1 MIADKKN
8 IDKYFIAL
16 LAVILFGVIIIGF
29 LNPFLKNNLE
39 NNWEDESK
47 EYTFKISEK
56 IQDKFDQKS
65 NELISFSDEL
75 KKQLKQQNKLEKEK
89 IFNSIPEA
97 DEEEFIVHFFDSNKK
112 LIYWSEN
119 SFLDSTDDYYD
130 DKIGQSFFIN
140 KKGKVFFSYYD
151 TISTKNNHYSLIV
164 SSLIYRKI
172 DLREKENTVIDSLKS
187 NLNSEVDF
195 DFYESANI
203 KKDGR
208 KYSFPILNNFKNK
221 IGVATVNKP
230 TLSFAQ
236 QEIDRKTKVAQSLLI
251 VLFLLILFIFVN
263 RKNKSS
269 KFISWIIYSSEIIL
283 LRITLFVLEIPSG
296 FWKTELTN
304 PMNFSSRFGFGIVS
318 SPFEFFLT
326 ALALFTIILLFQIRI
341 EELLKQKS
349 IKVFENHFVKYF
361 VTGVIVFLL
370 LLIWRACGASIRSV
384 IFDSNIRYFKE
395 FQLIPEP
402 VVALMSLNILL
413 LGMIIII
420 SSSILVGFLFFIL
433 DDKRKKYIYVFLFI
447 QIVGLVYDKLQLQP
461 QGTDLIR
468 FVFITATFLLV
479 WFSQSL
485 NNKVITKLILYSFV
499 ASIISVSMLTYYN
512 SELERES
519 LKNTAYDLVR
529 VREPQLNFMVYQT
542 LQEASNE
549 FKNFKNQELDY
560 DYLAFQIWS
569 KSFFR
574 TEGIETSI
582 EFFDERKMFL
592 GGFSSSIEQNNQI
605 DLREIKFQDEIIV
618 GKINSTYSDDV
629 FIYGL
634 MPIELSG
641 KLNYILISIK
651 IHNNIPSKKTF
662 STFRNEGKGI
672 SSSLNVD
679 NIKTFFVD
687 NYGNIYSDEMINLSD
702 EDYENIKEMLVK
714 NIEESWGK
722 IKLSDENYFA
732 YFLND
737 KTNGESQII
746 CVAKPEKNFSWNL
759 SDFFKIFFIHAF
771 IITALLVL
779 FLFVNYKKYSERF
792 YSFRTKL
799 ALSLFIL
806 SILPMI
812 FISNYIRTIID
823 ENNNKILRESL
834 KEKIVQVKNII
845 DKKLVGQALNEFAIY
860 QSINDEYGI
869 NFSVYKNNRL
879 QYSSFINLYSSGL
892 MSSNLDYEAF
902 ANIRTAKSKIFFA
915 TENISGKNSNAV
927 FCELESGAIIEVND
941 ITNPINLAL
950 SKFDFDVFL
959 FGIFSLLLVII
970 IILSTILSLQ
980 ISKPISTLT
989 NATKSIADG
998 DLDYEIKIETNDEFN
1013 ELAKAFN
1020 SMTKKLKQSQIELA
1034 QFEREEAWREMAKQV
1049 AHEIKNPLTPMK
1061 LSVQQLIAAHKD
1073 KSNKYEE
1080 IFNKVTETIL
1090 LQIETLKNIASEFSN
1105 FARMPKM
1112 NLENVEIISA
1122 INEAVMLFV
1131 DEKKSVNINSQN
1143 DKIIVLADKDHLKRT
1158 IINMIRNSFQAKAS
1172 NVIIE
1177 IFADELNAFIKV
1189 KDDGG
1194 GIDESILPKIF
1205 ESNYT
1210 TKEKGMG
1217 LGLSMAKKYFESL
1230 NGSIKVEATNKN
1242 GTTFLIKIPLLKK

>member
-8 IDKYFIAL
+8 IDKYFIVL
-16 LAVILFGVIIIGF
+16 LALILFGVVIIGF
-29 LNPFLKNNLE
+29 LNPIFKKNLE
-39 NNWEDESK
+39 RNWEDESK

-65 NELISFSDEL
+65 NELISFANEL
-75 KKQLKQQNKLEKEK
+75 KKQLKKQNKLGKK
-89 IFNSIPEA
+89 IFNTISEV
-97 DEEEFIVHFFDSNKK
+97 DEEKFIIHFFDSNKK

-119 SFLDSTDDYYD
+119 SFLDSTDNYYD

-140 KKGKVFFSYYD
+140 KKGKVFFSYCD

-164 SSLIYRKI
+164 SLIIYRKI

-187 NLNSEVDF
+187 NLNSDVDF
-195 DFYESANI
+195 DFYEFASI
-203 KKDGR
+203 KRDGR

-221 IGVATVNKP
+221 IGIATVNKP
-230 TLSFAQ
+230 TLSFTQ

-283 LRITLFVLEIPSG
+283 FRVALFVLEVPSSV
-296 FWKTELTN
+296 WKAELTN

-318 SPFEFFLT
+318 SPIEFFLT
-326 ALALFTIILLFQIRI
+326 ALVLLSIIILSPIKI
-341 EELLKQKS
+341 GELQKQKS
-349 IKVFENHFVKYF
+349 LKVFENYFVKYF
-361 VTGVIVFLL
+361 VTAIIVLLL

-433 DDKRKKYIYVFLFI
+433 DTKREKYFYLFLFI
-447 QIVGLVYDKLQLQP
+447 QIAGLIFDKLQIQP

-468 FVFITATFLLV
+468 FVFITAIFLLV

-485 NNKVITKLILYSFV
+485 NNKVITKFILYSFI
-499 ASIISVSMLTYYN
+499 ASIISVSMLTYHN

-519 LKNTAYDLVR
+519 LKNSAYDLVR
-529 VREPQLNFMVYQT
+529 VKEPQLNFMVYQT
-542 LQEASNE
+542 LQEANNE
-549 FKNFKNQELDY
+549 LNNLENHELDF

-574 TEGIETSI
+574 KEGIETSI
-582 EFFDERKMFL
+582 EFFDGQKMFL
-592 GGFSSSIEQNNQI
+592 GGFNSSNERNNQI
-605 DLREIKFQDEIIV
+605 DLQAIKFQDEITV
-618 GKINSTYSDDV
+618 GKINSTYSNDA

-634 MPIELSG
+634 MLVQLSG
-641 KLNYILISIK
+641 ERNYILISIK
-651 IHNNIPSKKTF
+651 IHNNIPSKRTF
-662 STFRNEGKGI
+662 SIFRNEGKGI

-679 NIKTFFVD
+679 NIKIFFVD
-687 NYGNIYSDEMINLSD
+687 NYGNIYSDEIINLSD
-702 EDYENIKEMLVK
+702 EDYANIKEMQD
-714 NIEESWGK
+714 NNREESWGK
-722 IKLSDENYFA
+722 IKLSDEKYFA

-771 IITALLVL
+771 IITTLLIL
-779 FLFVNYKKYSERF
+779 FLFINYKKYLERF
-792 YSFRTKL
+792 YSFKTKL
-799 ALSLFIL
+799 AVSLFIL
-806 SILPMI
+806 SLLPMI
-812 FISNYIRTIID
+812 FISNYIRTIMD

-834 KEKIVQVKNII
+834 KEKVVQVKNII
-845 DKKLVGQALNEFAIY
+845 DKKLAGKALNEFAIY
-860 QSINDEYGI
+860 QSINDEFGI
-869 NFSVYKNNRL
+869 NFSVYRNNRL
-879 QYSSFINLYSSGL
+879 QYSTFINLYTSGL
-892 MSSNLDYEAF
+892 LSSNLDYEAF
-902 ANIRTAKSKIFFA
+902 VNLRTAKSKLYFA

-927 FCELESGAIIEVND
+927 FCELENGAILEVND

-950 SKFDFDVFL
+950 SKYDLDVFL

-998 DLDYEIKIETNDEFN
+998 DLDYEINIETNDEFN

-1020 SMTKKLKQSQIELA
+1020 SMTKRLKQSQIELA

-1112 NLENVEIISA
+1112 NLEIVEIISA

-1143 DKIIVLADKDHLKRT
+1143 DKIFVLADKDHLKRT

-1177 IFADELNAFIKV
+1177 IFADELNALIKV

-1194 GIDESILPKIF
+1194 GIDESVLPKIF
-1205 ESNYT
+1205 ESNFT

-1217 LGLSMAKKYFESL
+1217 LGLSMAKKYFESI

>member
-8 IDKYFIAL
+8 IDKYFIVL
-16 LAVILFGVIIIGF
+16 LALILFGVVIIGF
-29 LNPFLKNNLE
+29 LNPIFKKNLE
-39 NNWEDESK
+39 RNWEDESK

-65 NELISFSDEL
+65 NELISFANEL
-75 KKQLKQQNKLEKEK
+75 KKQLKQQNKLGKK
-89 IFNSIPEA
+89 IFNTISEV
-97 DEEEFIVHFFDSNKK
+97 DEEKFIIHFFDSNKK

-119 SFLDSTDDYYD
+119 SFLDSIDNYYD

-140 KKGKVFFSYYD
+140 KKGKVFFSYCD

-195 DFYESANI
+195 DFYEFASI
-203 KKDGR
+203 KRDGR

-221 IGVATVNKP
+221 IGIATVNKP
-230 TLSFAQ
+230 TLSFEQ

-283 LRITLFVLEIPSG
+283 FRVALFVLEVPSSV
-296 FWKTELTN
+296 WKAELTN

-318 SPFEFFLT
+318 SPIEFFLT
-326 ALALFTIILLFQIRI
+326 ALVLLSIIILSPIKI
-341 EELLKQKS
+341 GELQKQKS
-349 IKVFENHFVKYF
+349 LKVFENYFVKYF
-361 VTGVIVFLL
+361 VTAIIVLLL

-433 DDKRKKYIYVFLFI
+433 DTKREKYFYLFLFI
-447 QIVGLVYDKLQLQP
+447 QIAGLIFDKLQIQP

-468 FVFITATFLLV
+468 FVFITAIFLLV

-485 NNKVITKLILYSFV
+485 NNKVITKFILYSFI
-499 ASIISVSMLTYYN
+499 ASIISVSMLTYHN

-519 LKNTAYDLVR
+519 LKNSAYDLVR
-529 VREPQLNFMVYQT
+529 VKEPQLNFMVYQT
-542 LQEASNE
+542 LQEANNE
-549 FKNFKNQELDY
+549 LNNLENHELDF

-574 TEGIETSI
+574 KEGIETSI
-582 EFFDERKMFL
+582 EFFDGQKMFL
-592 GGFSSSIEQNNQI
+592 GGFNSSNERNNQI
-605 DLREIKFQDEIIV
+605 DLQAIKFQDEITV
-618 GKINSTYSDDV
+618 GKINSTYSNDA

-634 MPIELSG
+634 MPVQLSG
-641 KLNYILISIK
+641 ERNYILISIK
-651 IHNNIPSKKTF
+651 IHNNIPSKRTF
-662 STFRNEGKGI
+662 SIFRNEGKGI

-679 NIKTFFVD
+679 NIKIFFVD
-687 NYGNIYSDEMINLSD
+687 NYGNIYSDEIINLSD
-702 EDYENIKEMLVK
+702 EDYANIKEMQD
-714 NIEESWGK
+714 NNREESWGK
-722 IKLSDENYFA
+722 IKLSDEKYFA

-771 IITALLVL
+771 IITTLLIL
-779 FLFVNYKKYSERF
+779 FLFINYKKYLERF
-792 YSFRTKL
+792 YSFKTKL
-799 ALSLFIL
+799 AVSLFIL
-806 SILPMI
+806 SLLPMI
-812 FISNYIRTIID
+812 FISNYIRTIMD

-834 KEKIVQVKNII
+834 KEKVVQVKNII
-845 DKKLVGQALNEFAIY
+845 DKKLAGKALNEFAIY
-860 QSINDEYGI
+860 QSINDEFGI
-869 NFSVYKNNRL
+869 NFSVYRNNRL
-879 QYSSFINLYSSGL
+879 QYSTFINLYTSGL
-892 MSSNLDYEAF
+892 LSLNLDYEAF
-902 ANIRTAKSKIFFA
+902 VNLRTTKSKLYFS
-915 TENISGKNSNAV
+915 TENISGKKSNAV
-927 FCELESGAIIEVND
+927 FCELENGEIIEVND

-950 SKFDFDVFL
+950 SKYDLDVFL

-998 DLDYEIKIETNDEFN
+998 DLDYEINIETNDEFN

-1020 SMTKKLKQSQIELA
+1020 SMTKRLKQSQIELA

-1112 NLENVEIISA
+1112 NLEIVEIISA

-1143 DKIIVLADKDHLKRT
+1143 DKIFVLADKDHLKRT

-1177 IFADELNAFIKV
+1177 IFDDELNALIKV

-1194 GIDESILPKIF
+1194 GIDESVLPKIF
-1205 ESNYT
+1205 ESNFT

-1217 LGLSMAKKYFESL
+1217 LGLSMAKKYFESI